1 MFSNLSI
8 GLKVF
13 LTYLIIG
20 SGIAWY
26 LIEQTPQELSKEIDK
41 AAEDVMI
48 DTANLLAQ
56 SVSEEVQ
63 KGQIDTKKLSKTIEA
78 YLQRKLDAKIY
89 DVDKEKTSL
98 DVYITNN
105 KGIVIYDS
113 TNRYL
118 GEDFSKD
125 NDVYLTLKASMEPEQ
140 AHMIGLI

>member
-13 LTYLIIG
+13 LTYIIIG

-78 YLQRKLDAKIY
+78 YLHHI
-89 DVDKEKTSL
+89 
-98 DVYITNN
+98 
-105 KGIVIYDS
+105 
-113 TNRYL
+113 
-118 GEDFSKD
+118 
-125 NDVYLTLKASMEPEQ
+125 
-140 AHMIGLI
+140 